1 MLATYQEVHKGIL
14 VWLPC
19 PNKLRL
25 VGRQED
31 ANLMM
36 FFVPS
41 ISGDTGAA
49 RVLHAFTAQVMEVS
63 SLCTSQSCVAFH
75 QDFLRFSVDFQQ
87 PLGPCQRASLKMLCF
102 KQRTWIWGM
111 LIYIDSHRHIYV
123 QRTFRWVR
131 PWFRDWASDLK
142 ACQRLSAYGSD
153 G

>member
-1 MLATYQEVHKGIL
+1 MLATYQEVHKSIL
-14 VWLPC
+14 VWLPR

-87 PLGPCQRASLKMLCF
+87 PWPLSSQLLYNASNFKGPKNLG
-102 KQRTWIWGM
+102 
-111 LIYIDSHRHIYV
+111 
-123 QRTFRWVR
+123 
-131 PWFRDWASDLK
+131 
-142 ACQRLSAYGSD
+142 D
-153 G
+153 GKNT